1 MIARAFIAIIRLYQ
15 LLLSPWVGFHC
26 RFEPTCSAY
35 AVEALRRHGAM
46 KGSWLAIRRIG
57 SCHPWG
63 RKGFDPV
70 PDARPLNRCTMHQ
83 GE

>member
-1 MIARAFIAIIRLYQ
+1 MIARVFIGIVRLYQ

-35 AVEALRRHGAM
+35 AVEALERHGAI

-63 RKGFDPV
+63 GKGFDPV
-70 PDARPLNRCTMHQ
+70 PDTRPLNRCKTHQ